1 MTNVAAVVI
10 AGIIPELQSHS
21 FLNHVNKTEISV
33 VLFGVMQSMSLS
45 LIVKLN

>member
-21 FLNHVNKTEISV
+21 FLNHVKININENFLLSV
-33 VLFGVMQSMSLS
+33 LS
-45 LIVKLN
+45 LFYWEYPNNDM